1 MSHSSSTPST
11 SPPTTTHATDAPP
24 VWNRD
29 TPYLATLSHQHR
41 LTAAGSP
48 KDVRHVEIDL
58 GNSGLRYQPGDTLA
72 IWVKNDPSLV
82 EEICKLCR
90 LLATELVNVE
100 ARTLTLAE
108 ALLSCFELTR
118 IFPGFIKH
126 YAQLCPDPELAVI
139 SNDVNNLRS
148 YLPHRQIV
156 DVLEQFPAE
165 LSAEQLLSCLRRLNP
180 RQYSIASSQKIHP
193 NLVALTVNIVRYE
206 TDAHERKGAGS
217 AYLGWRVQPGESLPV
232 FVVPNDHFKLPE
244 DTTKPVIMI
253 GPGTGIAPF
262 RAFLQERD
270 ASGSTGL
277 NWLFFGNPT
286 RKMDFLYE
294 QECLNY
300 QRSGLLTRLDLAF
313 SRDQASK
320 IYVQHR
326 MLEQAATLFEWIQ
339 QGAHI
344 YVCGDA
350 KHMAED
356 VQKVLLQIIEQQGKM
371 DIHNARQYLV
381 KMRQEKKYVRDV
393 Y

>member
-11 SPPTTTHATDAPP
+11 SPPTSTHATQ

-90 LLATELVNVE
+90 LLATEPVNVE
-100 ARTLTLAE
+100 GRTLTLAE
-108 ALLSCFELTR
+108 ALLSCFELTQ

-139 SNDVNNLRS
+139 SNDVKNLRS

-156 DVLEQFPAE
+156 DVLQQFPADV
-165 LSAEQLLSCLRRLNP
+165 SAEQLLSCLRRLTP

-232 FVVPNDHFKLPE
+232 FVVPNDHFKLPK
-244 DTTKPVIMI
+244 DTTKPIIMI

-262 RAFLQERD
+262 RAFLQERE
-270 ASGSTGL
+270 ATGSTGL

-286 RKMDFLYE
+286 KKMDFLYE
-294 QECLNY
+294 QECLDY
-300 QRSGLLTRLDLAF
+300 QRSSLLTRLDLAF

-326 MLEQAATLFEWIQ
+326 MLEQAATLFEWMQ

-356 VQKVLLQIIEQQGKM
+356 VQKVLLQIIEQQGNM
-371 DIHNARQYLV
+371 DSNNARQYLV
-381 KMRQEKKYVRDV
+381 KMRQDKKYLRDV

>member
-108 ALLSCFELTR
+108 ALLSCFELTQ

-156 DVLEQFPAE
+156 DVLQQFPADVIH
-165 LSAEQLLSCLRRLNP
+165 LLF
-180 RQYSIASSQKIHP
+180 
-193 NLVALTVNIVRYE
+193 VGVVNNCVN
-206 TDAHERKGAGS
+206 
-217 AYLGWRVQPGESLPV
+217 YL
-232 FVVPNDHFKLPE
+232 
-244 DTTKPVIMI
+244 
-253 GPGTGIAPF
+253 
-262 RAFLQERD
+262 
-270 ASGSTGL
+270 
-277 NWLFFGNPT
+277 
-286 RKMDFLYE
+286 
-294 QECLNY
+294 
-300 QRSGLLTRLDLAF
+300 
-313 SRDQASK
+313 
-320 IYVQHR
+320 
-326 MLEQAATLFEWIQ
+326 
-339 QGAHI
+339 
-344 YVCGDA
+344 
-350 KHMAED
+350 
-356 VQKVLLQIIEQQGKM
+356 
-371 DIHNARQYLV
+371 HN
-381 KMRQEKKYVRDV
+381 
-393 Y
+393 